1 MKEYDKKWEYLPV
14 KYRDDKDYQG
24 GYFSYCLREVP
35 RGSGV
40 ARTYEDIVYLI
51 KEGKIKN
58 LGKSCILCR
67 TNTQIQNIVKRLN
80 EENIP
85 YTLKQ

>member
-1 MKEYDKKWEYLPV
+1 MKDMIKMEYLPV

-51 KEGKIKN
+51 KEGKNK
-58 LGKSCILCR
+58 KSWEKL
-67 TNTQIQNIVKRLN
+67 
-80 EENIP
+80 
-85 YTLKQ
+85 YFM